1 MRKIIFILPLFLAT
15 AIVSCGPSQKEK
27 AEQEAK
33 EQAIRDSLVQDSIKQ
48 AKELQDSIDWVTFTT
63 NDLNICGL
71 HGHVKSV
78 SETERGLQLKYDE
91 EGKLTQYW
99 ICYYGVTDKYK
110 LIRDKKG
117 IISNMVLKNPSAD
130 AYKTEIE
137 YTYDA
142 DGRLRKYTAE
152 HDRLQREVIVDDE
165 GRIATCDEKY
175 YYSDDREF
183 YKSVYKYTKFDLYG
197 NWIECL
203 VTTQT
208 KIIPYDY
215 ETGDFE
221 NESNCPW
228 KNEKPYTI
236 KRIIEYYER

>member
-1 MRKIIFILPLFLAT
+1 MRIL
-15 AIVSCGPSQKEK
+15 G
-27 AEQEAK
+27 
-33 EQAIRDSLVQDSIKQ
+33 
-48 AKELQDSIDWVTFTT
+48 
-63 NDLNICGL
+63 ICGL

-78 SETERGLQLKYDE
+78 SEKERGLQLKYDE

-99 ICYYGVTDKYK
+99 IGDKKNADKYK
-110 LIRDKKG
+110 LTRNKKG
-117 IISNMVLKNPSAD
+117 MISKMVLTNPYASA
-130 AYKTEIE
+130 YEVEIE
-137 YTYDA
+137 FTYDA
-142 DGRLRKYTAE
+142 EGRLRKYTAE

-228 KNEKPYTI
+228 KNEKPTTI

>member
-48 AKELQDSIDWVTFTT
+48 AKELQDSIYWVTYTT

-71 HGHVKSV
+71 HGHVKNV
-78 SETERGLQLKYDE
+78 SEEFGLQLKYDA

-99 ICYYGVTDKYK
+99 INNEEGIDKYK

-117 IISNMVLKNPSAD
+117 IISKMVLTNPYAPV
-130 AYKTEIE
+130 YETEIE
-137 YTYDA
+137 FTYDA
-142 DGRLRKYTAE
+142 DGRLRKYNAE
-152 HDRLQREVIVDDE
+152 NGRMSKETIVDDE
-165 GRIATCDEKY
+165 GRIVTCDEKFFY
-175 YYSDDREF
+175 ADDQM
-183 YKSVYKYTKFDLYG
+183 YCKYVYKYTKFDQYG
-197 NWIECL
+197 NWTECL
-203 VTTQT
+203 ITIKT
-208 KIIPYDY
+208 KDVPYDP
-215 ETGDFE
+215 ETGDFG
-221 NESNCPW
+221 NESDYPW
-228 KNEKPYTI
+228 KNEQPYTI